1 MTWQSKS
8 IGRGLH
14 RALLTLAA
22 CITLVMPQAAR
33 AQGDSVS
40 FWFRL
45 APDSSVRADEVAII
59 DFFPEQTPL
68 VRVHAGLAT
77 GREIENLKRTLM
89 MVRRQNNGTFPV
101 GRRLVIARDPNRAA
115 PDTNRADAGGRRE
128 VRLLR
133 EVEQRAKDDPGVV
146 PVIMTLV
153 VDKGSRR

>member
-1 MTWQSKS
+1 MTCQSTY
-8 IGRGLH
+8 IGSGLH

-22 CITLVMPQAAR
+22 CIALATPRVVP

-89 MVRRQNNGTFPV
+89 MVRRQNNGTFP
-101 GRRLVIARDPNRAA
+101 
-115 PDTNRADAGGRRE
+115 
-128 VRLLR
+128 
-133 EVEQRAKDDPGVV
+133 
-146 PVIMTLV
+146 MTLV